1 MLLEMADLL
10 RLLFYLEIKTFFIFS
25 TELTNRVIEVIE
37 SRWKSREQWFLVSVK
52 SNRKSMS
59 Y

>member
-1 MLLEMADLL
+1 MADLL

-37 SRWKSREQWFLVSVK
+37 SSCESQGAWIVGFSGK
-52 SNRKSMS
+52 NRKRIS